1 MMKRA
6 LIISAA
12 THFAILLIFWQA
24 SLSLSRPVARG
35 YPRLMTATLV
45 AKPAA
50 GPAAVAVAQSAAAES
65 KVIAS
70 PAPTSKPVEK
80 KPEPTVVSKTKPEKK
95 SSALKQPAKKQ
106 TPPPSSGSSSST
118 GGRGSAL
125 SKTGAETGA
134 SGGGLKLDAPDFAYP
149 HYIALIQYRIESNW
163 EAPFTGQGERLATI
177 YFKIRPNGEIVDIQ
191 LEQSSGNIV
200 FDQAAKRAVYN
211 ANPLPPL
218 PAGSG
223 LQTLGVHFDFVAY

>member
-6 LIISAA
+6 LLVSVVA
-12 THFAILLIFWQA
+12 HLVMLLLFWQV

-35 YPRLMTATLV
+35 YPRLITATLV

-50 GPAAVAVAQSAAAES
+50 PTATSFGQSAAEPKLTALPEPKLNPAE
-65 KVIAS
+65 K
-70 PAPTSKPVEK
+70 EK
-80 KPEPTVVSKTKPEKK
+80 KPTPIAPKVKAEKPSPSTKQNT
-95 SSALKQPAKKQ
+95 SSA
-106 TPPPSSGSSSST
+106 SGTSTSTSDRGGATTNT
-118 GGRGSAL
+118 GGNS
-125 SKTGAETGA
+125 
-134 SGGGLKLDAPDFAYP
+134 LKLDAPDFPFP
-149 HYIALIQYRIESNW
+149 HYITLIQFRIESNW
-163 EAPFTGQGERLATI
+163 EAPFTGPGERLATV
-177 YFKIRPNGEIVDIQ
+177 YFRIKRSGEIEDVK

-223 LQTLGVHFDFVAY
+223 LETLGVHFDFVAY